1 MMAHSLW
8 YLDHLSPHQLKKKT
22 TSNLFGFPLTKFSGS
37 AHDGGLYIF
46 HLNTYQDDN
55 LLRLRQLV
63 GKIDWP
69 HGLKVWRRFFSF
81 EHPVADVPEVIT
93 DDFGEVTH
101 PPPRQKNEG
110 KSSSKRSRKNR
121 KRKGKATNQIE
132 TIANNTGELNKEL
145 QESKDET
152 NVVETDIDR
161 LGNQIE
167 AAIPETKVL
176 DDSVAKSKG
185 SDAET
190 LQQER
195 VPALESDGIKK
206 EDAAGKDNSVKKPR
220 TRENP
225 WNPLK
230 PAFRVTCNR
239 VGDNHNFD
247 SMSAAANF
255 GGAIYR
261 YFGWNVEMKNFDIE
275 VMLNIEDEEVT
286 VCIGLTRE
294 SLHRRNIDHFGP
306 TTLRPT
312 LAYNML
318 R

>member
-1 MMAHSLW
+1 M
-8 YLDHLSPHQLKKKT
+8 
-22 TSNLFGFPLTKFSGS
+22 N
-37 AHDGGLYIF
+37 
-46 HLNTYQDDN
+46 
-55 LLRLRQLV
+55 
-63 GKIDWP
+63 
-69 HGLKVWRRFFSF
+69 VWRRFFSF

-101 PPPRQKNEG
+101 PPPRQKTEG

-132 TIANNTGELNKEL
+132 TIANNTEELNKEL

-152 NVVETDIDR
+152 NVVGTDTDR
-161 LGNQIE
+161 LGNEQE
-167 AAIPETKVL
+167 TAYKTTETKVL

-190 LQQER
+190 LQQEKLQ
-195 VPALESDGIKK
+195 VSDSACDKK
-206 EDAAGKDNSVKKPR
+206 EETEGKDTALKKPR
-220 TRENP
+220 IRENP
-225 WNPLK
+225 WDPLK

-275 VMLNIEDEEVT
+275 VMLNIEEEEVT

>member
-1 MMAHSLW
+1 MALTWWSL
-8 YLDHLSPHQLKKKT
+8 YLALLH
-22 TSNLFGFPLTKFSGS
+22 NF
-37 AHDGGLYIF
+37 
-46 HLNTYQDDN
+46 QDDN
-55 LLRLRQLV
+55 LVRLRQLV
-63 GKIDWP
+63 GKVDWP

-101 PPPRQKNEG
+101 PPPRQKTEG

-132 TIANNTGELNKEL
+132 SIANNTEDLNKDL

-152 NVVETDIDR
+152 NVVGTDTDR

-167 AAIPETKVL
+167 TASKIPETKVL

-190 LQQER
+190 VEQER
-195 VPALESDGIKK
+195 VQALESVGIKK
-206 EDAAGKDNSVKKPR
+206 EDTEVKDNSVKKPR

-225 WNPLK
+225 WDPLK

-247 SMSAAANF
+247 SMTAAANF

-294 SLHRRNIDHFGP
+294 SLHRRNIDYFGP